1 MQHNQVMQELEADS
15 VKENGRPSAL
25 SLLRLR
31 DFRLLW
37 LGQAISL
44 IGDQFYLI
52 ALPWLTLQL
61 TGDALAVGTVL
72 AIAGIPRALFMLIG
86 GAFTDRFS
94 PRLIMMSTN
103 LFRMFLV
110 AVLAVMVWSG
120 LIQLWHLYLFALFF
134 GLADAFYYPAQSAIV
149 PQILEKDALQ
159 TGNALVQ
166 GTAQFSLFLG
176 PVLAGA
182 TIALFSENRSAAGA
196 INYSGLAIAFAIDAA
211 TFLASTLSL
220 WLINCG
226 PAETAAAASNMPGTV
241 LTAIRTAIAYVG
253 RDTILRA
260 FTIINAAISI
270 VMSGAI
276 AIGIPVL
283 ADARFAEG
291 AAAFGL
297 IMSAMG
303 AGSLLGMV
311 IAGSLPKPRAG
322 LFGPILLWVTAVSAF
337 GLILFPFLPTTW
349 AAVAT
354 TFVMGISSG
363 YVTILLI
370 TWLQMRIPPT
380 MLGRMMSLI
389 MFTSIGLAPV
399 ANALAGA
406 ILRIS
411 LTALFVGSGGLLL
424 AVIFISLTNSA
435 VRAMPP
441 NPVPHEGA

>member
-1 MQHNQVMQELEADS
+1 MQQNQVMQKQEPKSA
-15 VKENGRPSAL
+15 KGNGRLSPL

-94 PRLIMMSTN
+94 PRLIMMGTN
-103 LFRMFLV
+103 LFRMVLV

-120 LIQLWHLYLFALFF
+120 FIQLWHLYLFALFF
-134 GLADAFYYPAQSAIV
+134 GLADAFFYPAQSAIV
-149 PQILEKDALQ
+149 PQILERDALQ
-159 TGNALVQ
+159 TGNAIVQ

-182 TIALFSENRSAAGA
+182 TIALFAKSGSGTDAV
-196 INYSGLAIAFAIDAA
+196 NYSGLAAAFAIDAA
-211 TFLASTLSL
+211 TFLVSTVSL
-220 WLINCG
+220 WLIHCG
-226 PAETAAAASNMPGTV
+226 LAETAVSTPKKPENV
-241 LTAIRTAIAYVG
+241 LPAIRAAIAYVG

-276 AIGIPVL
+276 AVGIPIL
-283 ADARFAEG
+283 ANVRFSEG
-291 AAAFGL
+291 ATAFGL
-297 IMSAMG
+297 IMSALG

-311 IAGSLPKPRAG
+311 IAGSLPRPRVG
-322 LFGPILLWVTAVSAF
+322 LFGPVLLWVTAVSGF
-337 GLILFPFLPTTW
+337 GLILFPFLPTVW
-349 AAVAT
+349 AAAAT
-354 TFVMGISSG
+354 IFVMGIASG

-370 TWLQMRIPPT
+370 TWLQMRIPPA

-406 ILRIS
+406 ILKMS
-411 LTALFVGSGGLLL
+411 LTGLFVGSGGLLL
-424 AVIFISLTNSA
+424 FVILVSLINPA

-441 NPVPHEGA
+441 NPSPQEGV